1 MQIKTVVLLF
11 SSIVMLSNIGYSCA
25 SPAAYAADN
34 TQIISDDLIFTQ
46 SGSQMLLTGCNDKT
60 VQSVTIPAAVN
71 DLPVKQAV
79 GAVFRDCPN
88 LTEIL
93 VEAEHPAFS
102 SEDGVLY
109 SQDGTVLLSYPCAKS
124 GAFDVPDG
132 VTQIAES
139 AFENASG
146 LTGITLPESLKNVG
160 RTAFYHCD
168 SLAYVEGAVP
178 FTYGSVFSYCPKLQA
193 LSLAETGDANGTT
206 TLTQFNLIDCPE
218 LTTLSIPSGRE
229 ILADFTVIGCTKL
242 QSVTIPAIDDTAQS
256 GIITISDCDSLRSLR
271 FPAKS
276 HKPGYLYQISQCDS
290 LENVVFETTA
300 MKKLEI
306 DNCPNLRKAIFYAEG
321 CSESIFTENPKLSVY
336 GLHTDIQLKN
346 DCAASNV
353 PFNPL
358 DQNSGDLTLDTE
370 INVLDAVMLAR
381 LINEDTSLEIS
392 DAGLLNAEIN
402 GDGLIRSDDLTAL
415 LKYLVQS

>member
-1 MQIKTVVLLF
+1 MKIKTVVLLF
-11 SSIVMLSNIGYSCA
+11 SSIVMLSNIGYSC
-25 SPAAYAADN
+25 SLSAAYAADN
-34 TQIISDDLIFTQ
+34 TQVISNDLIFTQ

-146 LTGITLPESLKNVG
+146 LTGITIPESLKNVG

-193 LSLAETGDANGTT
+193 LSLEETGDANGTT

-229 ILADFTVIGCTKL
+229 ILADFTVIGCTNL
-242 QSVTIPAIDDTAQS
+242 QSVTIPVIDDTAQS

-290 LENVVFETTA
+290 LEDVVFETTA
-300 MKKLEI
+300 MQKLEI
-306 DNCPNLRKAIFYAEG
+306 DNCPNLRKAIFYA
-321 CSESIFTENPKLSVY
+321 
-336 GLHTDIQLKN
+336 HTDIQLKN

-381 LINEDTSLEIS
+381 LVVEDTSVEVT
-392 DAGLLNAEIN
+392 DAGRSNADIN
-402 GDGLIRSDDLTAL
+402 SDGKIKSDDLAAL
-415 LKYLVQS
+415 LKILADVQD